1 MEKIEILNPRW
12 EEVMRNEVI
21 INKLLIE
28 KNVVG

>member
-12 EEVMRNEVI
+12 EEVMRDEVI
-21 INKLLIE
+21 YILTIE